1 MQIKAYHESFEALS
15 EIIGRATRKIVASP
29 DLNAAQY
36 ELINTVIDNHDR
48 LIVLN
53 SVLETLG
60 RELHVLGRFDET
72 RSLAETAVEG
82 LDAILLTL
90 IALSDDYNEFD
101 MKHLEAM
108 TSSQAKGFAGV
119 RSRYLAAGR
128 DLDVEKKAQL
138 LDATNHMDR
147 LRTLFGEVGNN
158 YRKLAQF
165 VEGEPRMELPVAE

>member
-1 MQIKAYHESFEALS
+1 
-15 EIIGRATRKIVASP
+15 
-29 DLNAAQY
+29 
-36 ELINTVIDNHDR
+36 
-48 LIVLN
+48 
-53 SVLETLG
+53 
-60 RELHVLGRFDET
+60 
-72 RSLAETAVEG
+72 
-82 LDAILLTL
+82 
-90 IALSDDYNEFD
+90 